1 MQTLIIVGH
10 PQPKDSETQEFLK
23 TAAGF
28 LKQVTWHELAGIQ
41 QFDPIAERKL
51 LLQNQRIILQFPL
64 YWYYAPAI
72 LKKWLDDVLPE
83 SSQFKLAQKQLGLVV
98 SFSHALNEFKLGGR
112 VGYSLSELLTPFA
125 ALAKHFE
132 MQLLPIFPIERFA
145 YLNQRQ
151 RQKLLLNYQ
160 QFLELPQP
168 QTFADQ
174 EKWFLNKL
182 SALIKQTNN
191 AELQQKLKLIAEQI
205 TDNQDQLAELTKLVH
220 DFRED
225 DSLNGK

>member
-1 MQTLIIVGH
+1 LQTLIVVGH
-10 PQPKDSETQEFLK
+10 PQPKDSDTQEFLK

-28 LKQVTWHELAGIQ
+28 LNQITWHELANIN
-41 QFDPIAERKL
+41 QFDPAAERRL
-51 LLQNQRIILQFPL
+51 LDQNQRIILQFPL
-64 YWYYAPAI
+64 YWYSAPAI
-72 LKKWLDDVLPE
+72 LKKWLDDILPE
-83 SSQFKLAQKQLGLVV
+83 SSQFKLTQKELGLVV
-98 SFSHALNEFKLGGR
+98 SFSHAQTEFKLGGR
-112 VGYSLSELLTPFA
+112 VGYSLSELLSPFA

-132 MQLLPIFPIERFA
+132 MKLLPVFSIERFA
-145 YLNQRQ
+145 YLGQLA
-151 RQKLLLNYQ
+151 RQKLLLDYQ

-168 QTFADQ
+168 QTFAAK

-182 SALIKQTNN
+182 SVLIKQTGNV
-191 AELQQKLKLIAEQI
+191 ELQQKLKLIAEQI